1 MPALKTEVSS
11 IQVEIQ
17 NQAYSQDFLICK
29 PLLCLSK
36 KKSYLGGCKKKFF
49 HIFFVNNCTI
59 LLFFLYGFYTLR
71 LFVCFNFIF
80 NINAQIAQYLI
91 VSTFEVRMIYVHSGF
106 FLWLLLLPF
115 INICKRKKNEKLK
128 KSISKETKG
137 RLKQSCD
144 REQVCF

>member
-29 PLLCLSK
+29 QLLCLSK
-36 KKSYLGGCKKKFF
+36 KKSYLGGCKKKIF